1 MNMVLSRAIFTA
13 IVLVGAFV
21 TPTASAAGADTAG
34 GIPSGRIMHDIAA
47 VAYAGG
53 ESFKYDISWTGG
65 IKIGELHMQQKVS
78 TACEE
83 CFTLDTLI
91 TSTGGIVHKLYP
103 VRDHHVTQVRG
114 DERLPYYSE
123 IWQKQGRG
131 YRAHKEIVYD
141 QQQYVI
147 IKKKEGDN
155 PRSFRLDGKV
165 HNEFSAFFA
174 SRVMNLQVGSPVI
187 VPTFGDDKRA
197 EVVVRTLEK
206 SLLKDTLLGDVE
218 TFKVSPILTFSG
230 LYDKKGDTLIWYTAD
245 ECRVPIRVQSKIV
258 IGSLTATLVEYSNA
272 KCSRY
277 RHRPPDF
284 AGKYM

>member
-1 MNMVLSRAIFTA
+1 MNRKLSRAIFQA
-13 IVLVGAFV
+13 ILLMGYLMIFMVPAVGA
-21 TPTASAAGADTAG
+21 ASTEE
-34 GIPSGRIMHDIAA
+34 IPLGKIEKDIAA

-78 TACEE
+78 TACEK

-114 DERLPYYSE
+114 DERLPYFCE
-123 IWQKQGRG
+123 IWQKQGRN
-131 YRAHKEIVYD
+131 YRAHKFVTYD
-141 QQQYVI
+141 QQQHVI
-147 IKKKEGDN
+147 RKRKEGD
-155 PRSFRLDGKV
+155 PPTVFQLDGRV
-165 HNEFSAFFA
+165 HNEFSAFFS
-174 SRVMNLQVGSPVI
+174 SRVMNLQVGSPII

-206 SLLKDTLLGDVE
+206 TMLQDTLLGDVE
-218 TFKVSPILTFSG
+218 TFKVTPILTFSG
-230 LYDKKGDTLIWYTAD
+230 LYDKKGDTVIWYTAD
-245 ECRVPIRVQSKIV
+245 ECRVPVRVQSKIV
-258 IGSLTATLVEYSNA
+258 IGSLTATLAEYSNA

-277 RHRPPDF
+277 HHRSPVV
-284 AGKYM
+284 AGE